1 MDTKDPT
8 VEKTELVIEALSY
21 AHSHDLDIKNKSD
34 VETILKAID
43 LKNVINDV
51 DEFMKLLQ
59 AGTNFIETDVERRNK
74 LN

>member
-21 AHSHDLDIKNKSD
+21 AHDHNLDIKSKSD

-43 LKNVINDV
+43 LKNVISDV